1 MSNFNAHVRGDRV
14 KWFITVIAFLL
25 VGVLICGLMTSWFK
39 DFNPYCWFG
48 HDYDENGI
56 CTKCG
61 EEEPEEV
68 TDEEET
74 PTVAAVRYLFASLGE
89 DVPSSSIALMS
100 SVMPMATSKVSWSM
114 SSDQSTATFTA
125 VDPFVWSIKF
135 GGFSRIYDDTQSG
148 QPVDSTFTVKVADL
162 IKAGQIE
169 YNVSYPITYDYNP
182 GAWQNIM
189 GNNVWMATGAM
200 ETGTL
205 GNFKVQTVSELPP
218 APTKTGY
225 TFTGWYTDEACTKP
239 YTDDKVIGDITLY
252 AGFRAN
258 TYSVKFNANGGSGSM
273 SNQSMTYDQSKA
285 LTANAFSKTG
295 YTFKG
300 WATSSSGSVA
310 YSNSQSVKNLSATQ
324 GATVN
329 LYAVWG
335 ANTYTITFNA
345 NGGTGSMSN
354 QSMTYDKAANL
365 TSNAFTRKNHEFK
378 GWATSAG
385 GDVVYINGQSVN
397 NLTATSGGNVNL
409 YAVWELVTYNVSF
422 SVDGQITSTIEVE
435 KETAATL
442 PEEPSKEGYNFV
454 GWTLPSGEIYTNQ
467 AITADT
473 VLTAKFEI
481 IKCVV
486 TFIVDGEVYAY
497 YECDWGTQLKDMLE
511 TNVNTLLY
519 APEGEYSENF

>member
-1 MSNFNAHVRGDRV
+1 M
-14 KWFITVIAFLL
+14 
-25 VGVLICGLMTSWFK
+25 
-39 DFNPYCWFG
+39 
-48 HDYDENGI
+48 
-56 CTKCG
+56 
-61 EEEPEEV
+61 
-68 TDEEET
+68 
-74 PTVAAVRYLFASLGE
+74 
-89 DVPSSSIALMS
+89 
-100 SVMPMATSKVSWSM
+100 
-114 SSDQSTATFTA
+114 
-125 VDPFVWSIKF
+125 
-135 GGFSRIYDDTQSG
+135 
-148 QPVDSTFTVKVADL
+148 
-162 IKAGQIE
+162 
-169 YNVSYPITYDYNP
+169 
-182 GAWQNIM
+182 
-189 GNNVWMATGAM
+189 
-200 ETGTL
+200 
-205 GNFKVQTVSELPP
+205 SELPP

-252 AGFRAN
+252 AGFKAN

-354 QSMTYDKAANL
+354 QSMTYDQSKAL
-365 TSNAFTRKNHEFK
+365 TANAFTRKNHEFK

-385 GDVVYINGQSVN
+385 GEVVYTNSQSVS
-397 NLTATSGGNVNL
+397 NLTATNGGNVNL
-409 YAVWELVTYNVSF
+409 YAVWELISYNVSF
-422 SVDGQITSTIEVE
+422 SVDGQITSTIEVP

-442 PEEPSKEGYNFV
+442 PEEPSKEGYNFI
-454 GWTLPSGEIYTNQ
+454 GWFLEDGTQYTNQ
-467 AITADT
+467 GITADT

-481 IKCVV
+481 IKCTV
-486 TFIVDGEVYAY
+486 TFIVDGEVYTR
-497 YECDWGTQLKDMLE
+497 YECDWGTNLSELLGQ
-511 TNVNTLLY
+511 NVNSMLY
-519 APEGEYSENF
+519 SVEGEYSPNF